1 MTPLFD
7 FSQFPTLTTERLH
20 LRQLTHADAAG
31 MMAIFGD
38 PAMLRFLNQSPT
50 DTPEKAISL
59 IDWLAGSYQQQN
71 GIDWGITLH
80 DSDQLIGMCGAYD
93 WQREDRHID
102 IGYHI
107 IPAFWGQGYATEAT
121 RAIVAWCFENLG
133 LHRIQADCTDGNLGS
148 ERVLL
153 KCGFTVE
160 GIWRESCWEHERFVN
175 IKQFGL
181 LRHEFNEIH
190 E

>member
-1 MTPLFD
+1 MQTPFD
-7 FSQFPTLTTERLH
+7 FSTFPILTTERLR
-20 LRQLTHADAAG
+20 LRQITHEDAEG

-38 PAMLRFLNQSPT
+38 PAVLRYLNHEPK
-50 DTPEKAISL
+50 DTPEKAIGL
-59 IDWLAGSYQQQN
+59 IDWLADNYRKQE

-80 DSDQLIGMCGAYD
+80 GADRLVGMCGAYQ
-93 WQREDRHID
+93 WDRSNRRID

-107 IPAFWGQGYATEAT
+107 VPAHWGRGYATEAA
-121 RAIVAWCFENLG
+121 RAITGWCFEHLG
-133 LHRIQADCTDGNLGS
+133 VHRVQADCTDGNIGS

-160 GIWRESCWEHERFVN
+160 GIWRESCWEHGRFVD

-181 LRHEFNEIH
+181 LRREFDSF
-190 E
+190 